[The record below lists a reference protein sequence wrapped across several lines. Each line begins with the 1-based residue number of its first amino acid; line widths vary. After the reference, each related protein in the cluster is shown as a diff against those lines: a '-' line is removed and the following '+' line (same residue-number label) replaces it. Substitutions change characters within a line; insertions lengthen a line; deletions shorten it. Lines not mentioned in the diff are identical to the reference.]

1 MKNDYS
7 NSASST
13 KPRPDKVLVNYNIRC
28 AYVTVVGEPNCSRVM
43 KASDAIAE
51 AEARGL
57 DLVQISF
64 DKASHRGVCKI
75 IDYGKFKYEQSKREK
90 EAKKQ
95 SRANAA
101 EVKTVQFSIM
111 TDDADRD
118 RQVEKAKKFIA
129 DGDVVKLTIRFRNR
143 RESANLNY
151 AKDIMKKL
159 LSNFDGIAQ
168 LDSAPALSGRELSC
182 MLRKAKNGGK

>member
-1 MKNDYS
+1 MKNDNS
-7 NSASST
+7 NSALAV

-28 AYVTVVGEPNCSRVM
+28 AYVTVVGEPNGSRVM

-118 RQVEKAKKFIA
+118 RQVEKAKMFIA

-143 RESANLNY
+143 RESANLEY
-151 AKDIMKKL
+151 AKNVMRQL
-159 LSNFDGIAQ
+159 LSNFDGIA
-168 LDSAPALSGRELSC
+168 
-182 MLRKAKNGGK
+182 